1 MSRQDAEVT
10 LYDTTLRDGA
20 QMEGISLSV
29 EDKLR
34 IAERLD
40 QLGMHFI
47 EGGWPGANPKDDAFF
62 QRAKGLTLRNSTLVA
77 FGSTR
82 RAKGTAE
89 GDAQLTAL
97 LASDAP
103 VITIVGKA
111 SESQVRTILETS
123 LEENLAMIRESIE
136 YLRGQGRRVIFD
148 AEHFF
153 DGFADNPDYAI
164 ACARAAADAGA
175 EYVVLCD
182 TNGGSLPVDVFNATH
197 RVVSELG
204 GGLGTGVGIHCH
216 NDAEV
221 AVANSIAAVQAG
233 ATQVQGTINGY
244 GERCG
249 NTNLLSIIG
258 NLKLKLGI
266 DVVTD
271 EQLAHLTETHRFVSE
286 VANMPRSHYQAFVG
300 ESAFSHKGGL
310 HAAAM
315 AKDEGSYQHI
325 NPAAVG
331 NTKHIVL
338 SELSGRG
345 NVAVK
350 LQEEGLEAQV
360 PKEQLSALLEM
371 VKQRESEGFQYEGA
385 EASFRL
391 LVQRTLPDYTPPFEL
406 VDLMVVM
413 EKRRRPNSLG
423 SGDEESLSEAMVKVR
438 VGGQLAHTVAEGNG
452 PVNALDLALRR
463 ALEQAYPSLAN
474 VSLTDFKVRVVEQG
488 PGGTG
493 AVVRVLIES
502 ADGERTWGTVGA
514 SGNIIEAAWQ
524 ALADSMEY
532 ALLPRG

>member
-1 MSRQDAEVT
+1 MADSTSEVT

-20 QMEGISLSV
+20 QMEGMSLSV

-40 QLGMHFI
+40 LLGIHYI

-62 QRAKGLTLRNSTLVA
+62 QRAKELDLRNATLVA

-82 RAKGTAE
+82 RANAE
-89 GDAQLTAL
+89 VSSDPQLKAL
-97 LASDAP
+97 VDSGAG

-111 SESQVRTILETS
+111 SEAQVNTIIETS

-136 YLRGQGRRVIFD
+136 HLRAQGRRVIFD

-153 DGFADNPDYAI
+153 DGFAENPDYAI
-164 ACARAAADAGA
+164 ACVRVAAEAGA

-197 RVVSELG
+197 RVVSE
-204 GGLGTGVGIHCH
+204 TGAKVGIHCH

-249 NTNLLSIIG
+249 NTNLLSVIG

-266 DVVTD
+266 DCVTD
-271 EQLAHLTETHRFVSE
+271 EQLGHLTEAHRFVSE
-286 VANMPRSHYQAFVG
+286 VANMPRSRYQAYVG
-300 ESAFSHKGGL
+300 ESAFAHKGGL

-315 AKDEGSYQHI
+315 AKDEGSYQHVD
-325 NPAAVG
+325 PEAVG
-331 NTKHIVL
+331 NTKHIVV

-345 NVAVK
+345 NIAVR
-350 LQEEGLEAQV
+350 LQEEGLEAAV
-360 PKEQLSALLEM
+360 PKERLPALLDL
-371 VKQRESEGFQYEGA
+371 VKQREAEGFQYEGA

-391 LVQRTLPDYTPPFEL
+391 LVERTLPGYAAPFDL

-413 EKRRRPNSLG
+413 EKRRRPG
-423 SGDEESLSEAMVKVR
+423 STADGDDSLSEAMVKVR
-438 VGGQLAHTVAEGNG
+438 VGSDLAHTVAEGNG
-452 PVNALDLALRR
+452 PVNALDQALRR
-463 ALEQAYPSLAN
+463 ALEQSYPSLAS
-474 VSLTDFKVRVVEQG
+474 VALTDFKVRVVEQG

-502 ADGERTWGTVGA
+502 TDGERTWATVGA

-532 ALLPRG
+532 ALLGR

>member
-1 MSRQDAEVT
+1 MNRQNAEVT

-40 QLGMHFI
+40 HLGVHFI

-82 RAKGTAE
+82 RAKGTVE
-89 GDAQLTAL
+89 GDTQLAAL
-97 LASDAP
+97 LSSEAP
-103 VITIVGKA
+103 VITIVGKT
-111 SESQVRTILETS
+111 SESQVSTVLETS

-164 ACARAAADAGA
+164 ACVRAADEAGA

-197 RVVSELG
+197 RIVSELD
-204 GGLGTGVGIHCH
+204 TRIAIHCH
-216 NDAEV
+216 NDADV

-249 NTNLLSIIG
+249 NTNLLSVIG

-286 VANMPRSHYQAFVG
+286 VANMPRSHYQAYVG

-315 AKDEGSYQHI
+315 AKDESSYQHI
-325 NPAAVG
+325 DPGAVG

-345 NVAVK
+345 NIAVK
-350 LQEEGLEAQV
+350 LQEEGLGAQV
-360 PKEQLSALLEM
+360 PQKQLSALLEM
-371 VKQRESEGFQYEGA
+371 VKQREAEGFQYEGA

-406 VDLMVVM
+406 VDLMIIM
-413 EKRRRPNSLG
+413 EKRRRPNNLG

-438 VGGQLAHTVAEGNG
+438 VGGHLAHTVAEGNG

-463 ALEQAYPSLAN
+463 ALEQVYPQLAS
-474 VSLTDFKVRVVEQG
+474 VSLTDFKVRVVDQG

-502 ADGERTWGTVGA
+502 ADGEHTWGTVGA
-514 SGNIIEAAWQ
+514 SGNIIEASWQ

-532 ALLPRG
+532 ALLPR